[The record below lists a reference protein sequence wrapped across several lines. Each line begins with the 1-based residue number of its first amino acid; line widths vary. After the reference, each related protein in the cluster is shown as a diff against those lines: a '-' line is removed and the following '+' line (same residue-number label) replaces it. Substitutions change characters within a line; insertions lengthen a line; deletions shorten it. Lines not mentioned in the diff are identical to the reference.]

1 MFANRSMPESVVIPE
16 LAYRDVAEAV
26 AWLCSAFG
34 FKERLRI
41 GDHRAQLSL
50 GTGSVIV
57 TRQEPTGVRVE
68 TPALER
74 RSPRQPAPSHSI
86 RVRIEDVNGHH
97 RHALQHGAR
106 IVRPPADHPFGERQY
121 TAEDPGGHVWTFSQ
135 TLADVDPATW
145 GGTQADRPAP

>member
-26 AWLCSAFG
+26 AWLCGAFG

-57 TRQEPTGVRVE
+57 TRQERTGTRE
-68 TPALER
+68 EAPATER
-74 RSPRQPAPSHSI
+74 RSPRGAAPSYSI
-86 RVRIEDVNGHH
+86 MVRIEDVNLHH
-97 RHALQHGAR
+97 QHAVQHGAR

-121 TAEDPGGHVWTFSQ
+121 TAEDPAGHVWTFSQ
-135 TLADVDPATW
+135 TLADVDPAAW
-145 GGTQADRPAP
+145 GGTPSSDAAS